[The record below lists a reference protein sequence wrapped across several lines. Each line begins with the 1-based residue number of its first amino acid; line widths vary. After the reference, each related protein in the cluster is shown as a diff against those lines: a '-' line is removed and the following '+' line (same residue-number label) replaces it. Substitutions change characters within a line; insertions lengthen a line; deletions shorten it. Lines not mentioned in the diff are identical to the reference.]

1 MVMTSG
7 TPGRTRGKI
16 RIGAAD
22 PSLTG
27 SGGMLAVTEL
37 CGKLALIEALDAG
50 IGPLKQRR
58 RGFTG
63 GQVLTGMAAAQ
74 LAGEDFLVGLDRMR
88 ADQAGQHLTPVP
100 GLATSTATG
109 LARRF
114 TARHW
119 RGAETGLA
127 QATARMVGL
136 LPQERAA
143 ELAGG
148 PVTIDIDATDVEVYG
163 SKKRGVAYTYQGQR
177 AGRPHV
183 AAWAE
188 TEIPLA
194 GDLLAG
200 DEDPR
205 SSAVGLL
212 GRALAALPPAV
223 RDGAAAAGRKIALRA
238 DAGYFAGDLA
248 RAAAGHG
255 MAFAIGAKRITTIWR
270 ALAGIAEDAW
280 RDAIDMKDAQVAVSQ
295 YKPADWPQDTVLL
308 VRRVKL
314 DPEQVSADPR
324 SRRRRTLHPDQRDLL
339 FPELAQEPAIYAY
352 SFILTNIDVSTPAR
366 AVACEHWYRHRT
378 AIENIFRDSKHGA
391 ALRHL
396 PSGDE
401 QVNTAWMWASLIAA
415 AIAAWLHQLT
425 GLISGGE
432 LLEGHGVRGGKAMIA
447 TLRRALILT
456 PARLVSHG
464 GQLIMRLAPGA
475 VLLPGVLT
483 TIRALPAPG

>member
-7 TPGRTRGKI
+7 TPGRTRGRI
-16 RIGAAD
+16 RIGSAD

-37 CGKLALIEALDAG
+37 CGKLGLIEALDAG
-50 IGPLKQRR
+50 IRPLKQRR

-74 LAGEDFLVGLDRMR
+74 LAGEDFLVGLDRLR
-88 ADQAGQHLTPVP
+88 ADAAGQHLAPVP

-163 SKKRGVAYTYQGQR
+163 SKKRGVAYTYAGQR

-194 GDLLAG
+194 ADLLAG
-200 DEDPR
+200 DQDPR
-205 SSAVGLL
+205 SSVVGLL
-212 GRALAALPPAV
+212 ARALAALPQAV

-248 RAAAGHG
+248 RAAAAAG
-255 MAFAIGAKRITTIWR
+255 MAFAIGAKRITSMWR
-270 ALAGIAEDAW
+270 ALAGIAGDAW
-280 RDAIDMKDAQVAVSQ
+280 RDATGMANAQVAAPPH
-295 YKPADWPQDTVLL
+295 PA
-308 VRRVKL
+308 
-314 DPEQVSADPR
+314 PR
-324 SRRRRTLHPDQRDLL
+324 SAGAAVPGAGARAGHLRLQLHPHQPRRLHPGQGRGVRAL
-339 FPELAQEPAIYAY
+339 VPAPHQHREH
-352 SFILTNIDVSTPAR
+352 LPRQQAR
-366 AVACEHWYRHRT
+366 CRAA
-378 AIENIFRDSKHGA
+378 AP
-391 ALRHL
+391 ALRL
-396 PSGDE
+396 
-401 QVNTAWMWASLIAA
+401 
-415 AIAAWLHQLT
+415 
-425 GLISGGE
+425 
-432 LLEGHGVRGGKAMIA
+432 
-447 TLRRALILT
+447 
-456 PARLVSHG
+456 
-464 GQLIMRLAPGA
+464 
-475 VLLPGVLT
+475 
-483 TIRALPAPG
+483 